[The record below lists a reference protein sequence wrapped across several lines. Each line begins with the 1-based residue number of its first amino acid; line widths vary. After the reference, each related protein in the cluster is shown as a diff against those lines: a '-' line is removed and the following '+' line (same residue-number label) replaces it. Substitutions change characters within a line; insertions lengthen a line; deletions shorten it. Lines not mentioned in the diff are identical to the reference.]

1 MSLFKLHKFNHGKI
15 KGSHIMMSNIKKNIL
30 KLGILLF
37 LSSFIFSGCAAVH
50 SARLQEQCSS
60 GLAIANAELNKAK
73 VQGFSSTVA
82 WTKAA
87 ALLGAATIQQE
98 FNKFPNCIN
107 KVARARYH
115 IKRSKRK

>member
-1 MSLFKLHKFNHGKI
+1 MF
-15 KGSHIMMSNIKKNIL
+15 

-37 LSSFIFSGCAAVH
+37 LSSFIFSGCSAIH
-50 SARLQEQCSS
+50 SAKLQEQCSS

-87 ALLGAATIQQE
+87 ALLAAATIQQE

>member
-1 MSLFKLHKFNHGKI
+1 
-15 KGSHIMMSNIKKNIL
+15 MSNIKKSMF

-37 LSSFIFSGCAAVH
+37 LSSFIFSGCSAIH
-50 SARLQEQCSS
+50 SAKLQEQCSS

-87 ALLGAATIQQE
+87 ALLAAATIQQE